1 MRGKKILRLEKTEG
15 SAESSPAFV
24 VGDTCR
30 KESLDGRGRKERRFV
45 TGKVGEKFEWYNRL
59 YTEIGSF
66 MLTNRRSKG
75 EGSEADMSVAP
86 LNMIY

>member
-1 MRGKKILRLEKTEG
+1 MRGKKTERLEKIER
-15 SAESSPAFV
+15 SAESSQAFV

-45 TGKVGEKFEWYNRL
+45 TGKVGEKFEWYNRM

-66 MLTNRRSKG
+66 RLTNRRSKR
-75 EGSEADMSVAP
+75 EGSESDMSVAP
-86 LNMIY
+86 LNMIH